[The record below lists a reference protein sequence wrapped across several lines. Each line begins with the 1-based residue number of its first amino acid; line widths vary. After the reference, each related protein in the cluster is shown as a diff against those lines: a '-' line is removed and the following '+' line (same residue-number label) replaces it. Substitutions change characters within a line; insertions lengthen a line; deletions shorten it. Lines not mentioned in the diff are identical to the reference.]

1 MYAFIKFQFFIARSQ
16 AYFDKINVLYF
27 LKHKQGALTRLNITF
42 VLQFDSDGL
51 WDVMSERRAIELVHE
66 VMYIIS

>member
-1 MYAFIKFQFFIARSQ
+1 MLLSNFNFSLQEAR
-16 AYFDKINVLYF
+16 KINVLYF